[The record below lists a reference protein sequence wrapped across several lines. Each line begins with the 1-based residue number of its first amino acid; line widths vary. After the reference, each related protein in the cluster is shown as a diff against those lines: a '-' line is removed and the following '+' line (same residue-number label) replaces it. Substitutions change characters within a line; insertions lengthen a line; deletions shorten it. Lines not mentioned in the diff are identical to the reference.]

1 MAPVRDIWDSE
12 HTELLTQWRYL
23 SRACAMQNRL
33 ETVGLGSGE
42 LGGETA
48 LLPTSTLC
56 APTRA
61 TRLAPLY
68 MGGSSSSFATTEQKS
83 QKAQRAPEPRRA
95 DQSSIEFA
103 KQFERVKASSAV
115 DETDVVLLTSAAV
128 ELEEPGL
135 VIETLEDFERD

>member
-1 MAPVRDIWDSE
+1 MAVPVAC
-12 HTELLTQWRYL
+12 L
-23 SRACAMQNRL
+23 SK
-33 ETVGLGSGE
+33 
-42 LGGETA
+42 TA
-48 LLPTSTLC
+48 LKPSDLEAGRRRWLPTSTLC

>member
-1 MAPVRDIWDSE
+1 MAVPV
-12 HTELLTQWRYL
+12 
-23 SRACAMQNRL
+23 ACLMQNRL

-42 LGGETA
+42 TA
-48 LLPTSTLC
+48 LVANEHPLRPYTW
-56 APTRA
+56 A

>member
-1 MAPVRDIWDSE
+1 
-12 HTELLTQWRYL
+12 
-23 SRACAMQNRL
+23 MQNRL
-33 ETVGLGSGE
+33 ETVGLGSGRRRW
-42 LGGETA
+42 
-48 LLPTSTLC
+48 LPTSTLC
-56 APTRA
+56 APTWA